1 MLESL
6 ETLADVEGRYD
17 ALLCDVWGVLHDGVE
32 AFPGA
37 VEALTGF
44 VSRRGPVL
52 LISNSS
58 QPHHVAER
66 LLGHVGVPRAAW
78 TGVITSGDATRD
90 LLAARRETGPA
101 WAVGQPTNGA
111 IYRGLDLT
119 FTDDI
124 DEAAFLSCT
133 GLRDDV
139 NDHPEDY
146 RELFR
151 SAAARGV
158 PMICANPDIQAIAGG
173 VKVWCGGSLAR
184 VYADLG
190 GPVEMAG
197 KPHPA
202 IYDLAFRRLEA
213 ELGRPAD
220 RSRVL
225 VVGDGAPTDIAGAN
239 AQGLD
244 ALFVAGGLH
253 GDDFAGHD
261 LAAEAQA
268 FLKTSGVSATY
279 LMREL
284 A

>member
-1 MLESL
+1 MQ
-6 ETLADVEGRYD
+6 TLARLADIEDRYD
-17 ALLCDVWGVLHDGVE
+17 AVLCDVWGVIHDG
-32 AFPGA
+32 A
-37 VEALTGF
+37 VATASACEALAGF
-44 VSRRGPVL
+44 AARRGPVL

-58 QPHHVAER
+58 QPHHIAEAT
-66 LLGHVGVPRAAW
+66 LDQVGTPRAAW
-78 TGVITSGDATRD
+78 TAVITSGDATRD
-90 LLAARRETGPA
+90 LLSGRRASGKA
-101 WAVGQPTNGA
+101 WAVGQATKGA

-124 DEAAFLSCT
+124 DQAAFLSCT

-151 SAAARGV
+151 PAAERGV
-158 PMICANPDIQAIAGG
+158 TMICANPDKQAIAAG
-173 VKVWCGGSLAR
+173 VKVWCGGALAE

-202 IYDLAFRRLEA
+202 IYDLAFRRLEI

-220 RSRVL
+220 RARVL
-225 VVGDGAPTDIAGAN
+225 VIGDGAPTDIKGAN

-244 ALFVAGGLH
+244 SLFIAGGLH
-253 GDDFAGHD
+253 GDAFVGAD
-261 LAAEAQA
+261 LAAEAFA
-268 FLKTSGVSATY
+268 FLAERGVRADYVMS
-279 LMREL
+279 EL
-284 A
+284 G

>member
-1 MLESL
+1 MI
-6 ETLADVEGRYD
+6 ETLTALAEVEDRYD
-17 ALLCDVWGVLHDGVE
+17 ALLCDVWGVLHDGVT
-32 AFPGA
+32 AFPGTVA
-37 VEALTGF
+37 ALGRFVE
-44 VSRRGPVL
+44 RRGPVL

-66 LLGHVGVPRAAW
+66 LLDHVGVPRAAW

-90 LLAARRETGPA
+90 LLARRRATGKA
-101 WAVGQPTNGA
+101 WAVGQPTTGA
-111 IYRGLDLT
+111 IYQGLDLV

-124 DEAAFLSCT
+124 GAAAFISCT

-151 SAAARGV
+151 PAAEKGV
-158 PMICANPDIQAIAGG
+158 PMICANPDRQAIAGG
-173 VKVWCGGSLAR
+173 VKVWCGGALAE

-202 IYDLAFRRLEA
+202 IYDLAFRRLGEI
-213 ELGRPAD
+213 D
-220 RSRVL
+220 RARVL
-225 VVGDGAPTDIAGAN
+225 VIGDGAPTDIRGADN
-239 AQGLD
+239 QGLD
-244 ALFVAGGLH
+244 SLFVAGGLH
-253 GDDFAGHD
+253 GDDFAGED
-261 LAAEAQA
+261 LAAEAA
-268 FLKTSGVSATY
+268 AVLARAGVSATY
-279 LMREL
+279 AMHAL